1 MPTPYIV
8 DMVRTP
14 VGRFGKSL
22 KDEHPAELAA
32 YAARKLV
39 ERTGVDPS
47 IIDFV
52 VMGHVIRAGTSMDT
66 ARQVV
71 LRAGFPLNI
80 DGMTVDMVCASGMAA
95 IITAYRMIK
104 LGEADVVLAGG
115 TESMS
120 YAPIMLPSSAR
131 WGIRHLIGRKAELV
145 DAMVHDGLFD
155 VFEGRVM
162 GEEADLV
169 AKKHGATRDELDWIA
184 YESYR
189 RAGEAWDK
197 GYMKDYVVPYEKNG
211 KVLLDYDEGVRRD
224 TSIEKLSRIP
234 PAFFPDGL
242 HTAGNSSQL
251 SDGAAVLLLM
261 SEDKMKELG
270 YKPKA
275 RILGYSFAGVET
287 WRFPEA
293 PIYAVRD
300 LLKKTGL
307 SVGDI
312 DYWEN
317 NEAFAVSSWLMHHIA
332 GIPYEKLN
340 VHGGAIAIGHPLGM
354 SGARITIELINVLE
368 KHGGRRG
375 VASICHGLG
384 GAAALA
390 LELT

>member
-1 MPTPYIV
+1 MAQPYIV

-22 KDEHPAELAA
+22 RNEHPAELAS

-39 ERTGVDPS
+39 EKTGLSPS
-47 IIDFV
+47 EIDFV
-52 VMGHVIRAGTSMDT
+52 IMGHVIRAGTSMDT

-71 LRAGFPLNI
+71 IRSGFPKEI

-95 IITAYRMIK
+95 LITAHQIIRN
-104 LGEADVVLAGG
+104 GDADVIIAGG
-115 TESMS
+115 VESMS
-120 YAPIMLPSSAR
+120 YAPIMLPSNAR

-145 DAMVHDGLFD
+145 DAMVHDGLYD
-155 VFEGRVM
+155 IFEKRVM

-169 AKKHGATRDELDWIA
+169 AKEHGATREELDWIA
-184 YESYR
+184 YESFR
-189 RAGEAWDK
+189 RAAEAWDK
-197 GYMKDYVVPYEKNG
+197 GYMSEHVVPYEKNG
-211 KVLLDYDEGVRRD
+211 QTILDTDEGIRRD
-224 TSIEKLSRIP
+224 TSLEKLGRLP

-251 SDGAAVLLLM
+251 SDGAAVLLVM

-270 YKPKA
+270 YKPRAK
-275 RILGYSFAGVET
+275 ILGYTYTGVET

-293 PIYAVRD
+293 PVYAVKK
-300 LLKKTGL
+300 LLAKLNLT
-307 SVGDI
+307 VNDI

-317 NEAFAVSSWLMHHIA
+317 NEAFAVSSWLMHHLL

-354 SGARITIELINVLE
+354 SGARITMELINVLE
-368 KHGGRRG
+368 RHGGKRG

-390 LELT
+390 LELA

>member
-1 MPTPYIV
+1 MPQSYII

-22 KDEHPAELAA
+22 RNEHPAELASF
-32 YAARKLV
+32 AAKRLV
-39 ERTGVDPS
+39 ERAGISPND
-47 IIDFV
+47 IDFII
-52 VMGHVIRAGTSMDT
+52 MGHVIRAGTSMDT

-71 LRAGFPLNI
+71 LRAGFPPEI

-95 IITAYRMIK
+95 LVTARQIIRN
-104 LGEADVVLAGG
+104 GDADVIIAGG
-115 TESMS
+115 VESMS
-120 YAPIMLPSSAR
+120 YAPIMLPSTAR

-145 DAMVHDGLFD
+145 DAMVNDGLFD
-155 VFEGRVM
+155 VIENRIM

-169 AKKHGATRDELDWIA
+169 AKKHSAAREELDWIA
-184 YESYR
+184 YESFR
-189 RAGEAWDK
+189 RAAEAWDK
-197 GYMKDYVVPYEKNG
+197 GYMKDYVIPYEKNG
-211 KVLLDYDEGVRRD
+211 QVLLNSDEGIRRD
-224 TSIEKLSRIP
+224 TSVEKLGRLP

-242 HTAGNSSQL
+242 HTAGSSSQL

-270 YKPKA
+270 HKPKA
-275 RILGYSFAGVET
+275 HILGYTYTGLET

-293 PIYAVRD
+293 PIYAVKK
-300 LLKKTGL
+300 LLSKLGM
-307 SVGDI
+307 SINDI

-317 NEAFAVSSWLMHHIA
+317 NEAFAVSSWLVHHLL

-340 VHGGAIAIGHPLGM
+340 LHGGAIAIGHPLGM
-354 SGARITIELINVLE
+354 SGARISIELINVLE
-368 KHGGRRG
+368 KHGGKKG

-390 LELT
+390 LELV

>member
-261 SEDKMKELG
+261 SEDKMRELG

>member
-1 MPTPYIV
+1 M

-211 KVLLDYDEGVRRD
+211 KVVLDYDEGVRRD

-261 SEDKMKELG
+261 SEDKIRELG

-307 SVGDI
+307 SIGDI

>member
-1 MPTPYIV
+1 MSQPYII

-22 KDEHPAELAA
+22 RNEHPAELAA
-32 YAARKLV
+32 YAAKHLV
-39 ERTGVDPS
+39 ERTGISPKE
-47 IIDFV
+47 IDFV
-52 VMGHVIRAGTSMDT
+52 IMGHVIRAGTSMDT

-71 LRAGFPLNI
+71 LRAGFPKEI

-95 IITAYRMIK
+95 IVTAHQIIRN
-104 LGEADVVLAGG
+104 GDADVVIAGG
-115 TESMS
+115 VESMS
-120 YAPIMLPSSAR
+120 YAPIMLPSTAR

-155 VFEGRVM
+155 IFENRIM

-169 AKKHGATRDELDWIA
+169 AKKHGASREELDRIA
-184 YESYR
+184 YESFK
-189 RAGEAWDK
+189 RAAEAWDK
-197 GYMKDYVVPYEKNG
+197 GYMKDYVVPYEKNEQ
-211 KVLLDYDEGVRRD
+211 VILDTDEGIRRD
-224 TSIEKLSRIP
+224 TSIEKLGRLP

-242 HTAGNSSQL
+242 HTAGSSSQL

-261 SEDKMKELG
+261 SESKMKELG
-270 YKPKA
+270 YRPKA
-275 RILGYSFAGVET
+275 RILGYTYTGLET

-293 PIYAVRD
+293 PVYAIKK
-300 LLKKTGL
+300 LLDKLGM
-307 SVGDI
+307 GINDI

-317 NEAFAVSSWLMHHIA
+317 NEAFAVSSWLVHHLL

-368 KHGGRRG
+368 KHGGKKG

-390 LELT
+390 LELV